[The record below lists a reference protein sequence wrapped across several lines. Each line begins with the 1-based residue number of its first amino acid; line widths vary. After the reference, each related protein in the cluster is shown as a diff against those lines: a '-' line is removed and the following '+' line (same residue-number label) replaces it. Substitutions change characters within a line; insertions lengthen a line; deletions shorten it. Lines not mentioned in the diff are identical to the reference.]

1 MKIPLGQTQKP
12 AAGSPKP
19 AAGYPALFASYLHPL
34 WPRVLL
40 MAAFL
45 LGGIGLRLVNPQ
57 ILRYFIDTARGSGQ
71 VSAVTDA
78 ALLFIGIV
86 VLQQVFSVLDA
97 YFSETVAWTSTNAL
111 RHDLAEHCLAL
122 DMRYHNLHPPGE
134 LIERIDGDVTLLAN
148 FFSQFVLQ
156 VLGNGLL
163 MFGVLVMLFRV
174 DWRIGAPMA
183 VFTVGVVAL
192 LNRLRGISIPAWI
205 EGREASAE
213 MAGFL
218 EERLAGTEDIRSSRA
233 TEYVMGNFYRI
244 MRRIAL
250 AYRKAYLMGAIA
262 GTGARFFFTVS
273 LALGLGLGAYLY
285 IQHRISIGTVYMVTY
300 YSAILSWPLFEITN
314 QLDDLQQASAGLAR
328 INILRGTALELSAGE
343 RTSPAGPATL
353 DFEDVTFGYKPEL
366 SLIHI

>member
-111 RHDLAEHCLAL
+111 RHDLAAHCLDQLFA
-122 DMRYHNLHPPGE
+122 D
-134 LIERIDGDVTLLAN
+134 IE
-148 FFSQFVLQ
+148 S
-156 VLGNGLL
+156 
-163 MFGVLVMLFRV
+163 
-174 DWRIGAPMA
+174 
-183 VFTVGVVAL
+183 
-192 LNRLRGISIPAWI
+192 
-205 EGREASAE
+205 
-213 MAGFL
+213 
-218 EERLAGTEDIRSSRA
+218 
-233 TEYVMGNFYRI
+233 
-244 MRRIAL
+244 
-250 AYRKAYLMGAIA
+250 
-262 GTGARFFFTVS
+262 
-273 LALGLGLGAYLY
+273 
-285 IQHRISIGTVYMVTY
+285 
-300 YSAILSWPLFEITN
+300 
-314 QLDDLQQASAGLAR
+314 
-328 INILRGTALELSAGE
+328 
-343 RTSPAGPATL
+343 
-353 DFEDVTFGYKPEL
+353 
-366 SLIHI
+366 